1 MVAPSMTLRDP
12 GLLTGRLI
20 SVRPSAWGAAGLER
34 VQPRM
39 GL

>member
-1 MVAPSMTLRDP
+1 MVAPGMALRDP

-20 SVRPSAWGAAGLER
+20 AVRPSARGAAGLER
-34 VQPRM
+34 VQPCM